1 MVWHRR
7 FGPLNSAAWLVAY
20 GALVVAGE
28 NAGWTF
34 WYALTNQPPDAVV
47 WTPHA
52 RGHAFMA
59 ALYAVIGMAFLVGMA
74 FTLLRTGS
82 RLAWVGL
89 LFALVVGG
97 SVEVIVHGPV
107 GLIQPHTAPPNGV
120 TGANVLFVYL
130 VAWAAT
136 LSISWRSVRSR
147 RSEPTLGSDHGH
159 VDRSASSDPA
169 RRGTPL

>member
-1 MVWHRR
+1 MGEPMDDSQRYYLESAAKLGVAILPIVALVAWRHRL
-7 FGPLNSAAWLVAY
+7 GPLNSAAWLVAY

-34 WYALTNQPPDAVV
+34 WYALTNEPPDAVV

-59 ALYAVIGMAFLVGMA
+59 ALYAVIGMAVLVGMA

-107 GLIQPHTAPPNGV
+107 GLIQPHTAPPNGSPEP
-120 TGANVLFVYL
+120 TCCSS
-130 VAWAAT
+130 T
-136 LSISWRSVRSR
+136 LS
-147 RSEPTLGSDHGH
+147 
-159 VDRSASSDPA
+159 
-169 RRGTPL
+169 RGLPR